1 MRDPQGPGGT
11 DNVIPLAKF
20 RKNAIIEAHIEARRE
35 RRQSSIRID
44 VDENGDVDDEPYKVF
59 PGHALML
66 LSMSIALSGYL
77 LEVYSKH
84 H

>member
-1 MRDPQGPGGT
+1 M
-11 DNVIPLAKF
+11 
-20 RKNAIIEAHIEARRE
+20 EAHKEAQRE
-35 RRQSSIRID
+35 RIHSSIRID

>member
-1 MRDPQGPGGT
+1 MRDPQGPRGT

-20 RKNAIIEAHIEARRE
+20 RKKAILGAHIEAHRE

-44 VDENGDVDDEPYKVF
+44 VDENGDVDEEPYKVF